1 MNETTKE
8 NESHQARIITKTE
21 PDNKESIL
29 KKILLVLGL
38 LLLVG
43 GIILLAVSGGKKA
56 LVSIGDVMKQLEN

>member
-8 NESHQARIITKTE
+8 SESHQARVMTEPE

-38 LLLVG
+38 LLLVV